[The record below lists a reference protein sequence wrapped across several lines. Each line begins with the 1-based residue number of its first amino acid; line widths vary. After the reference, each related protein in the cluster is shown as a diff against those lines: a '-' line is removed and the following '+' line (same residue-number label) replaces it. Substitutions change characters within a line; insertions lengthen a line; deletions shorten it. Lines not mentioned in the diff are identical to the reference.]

1 MDALYTRVRALMD
14 KLFPSDKPRALI
26 LSDEVTKMLRGT
38 EVNTDWDKMSGDL
51 FSSYVNVAMD
61 YVAIV
66 NPWLLR

>member
-1 MDALYTRVRALMD
+1 MDTLYTRVRALMD
-14 KLFPSDKPRALI
+14 KLFPFDKPRALI

-38 EVNTDWDKMSGDL
+38 DANANWDKMGGEL